1 METDDVAVV
10 TVGTVL
16 WGVVLVLTVLLRD
29 RLADDGRD
37 SWTAIAAAGLFLGLL
52 GVRYVRRRRAAIRA
66 GTHPSGDGDA
76 PNPT

>member
-16 WGVVLVLTVLLRD
+16 WGVVLVLTLVLRD

-37 SWTAIAAAGLFLGLL
+37 TWTAIAAAGLFLGLL
-52 GVRYVRRRRAAIRA
+52 GVNYVRRRRAAIRA
-66 GTHPSGDGDA
+66 GSHPTGAGNA
-76 PNPT
+76 PNHT

>member
-10 TVGTVL
+10 TLGTVL
-16 WGVVLVLTVLLRD
+16 WGVVLVLTLVLQD

-52 GVRYVRRRRAAIRA
+52 GVRYVRRRRAALRT
-66 GTHPSGDGDA
+66 GSDLSEPGD
-76 PNPT
+76 TSSHT